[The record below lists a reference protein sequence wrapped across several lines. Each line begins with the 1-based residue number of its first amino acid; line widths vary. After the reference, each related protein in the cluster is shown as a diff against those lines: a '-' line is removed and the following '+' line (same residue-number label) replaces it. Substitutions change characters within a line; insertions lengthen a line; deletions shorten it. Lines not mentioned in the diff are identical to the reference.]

1 MTHISNSTIL
11 VVGGKILTTDDFVF
25 KARQESVDDVID
37 DFGPPIINFI
47 APVYIMEGEEREIIM
62 SGNRTYNPL
71 SLGISGNGITV
82 EDVHVD
88 SDGQVTARVEV
99 AAGAAASADDLRSI
113 TVTTLPGQSDSD
125 GESIEQTSTFA
136 NELRIYFSTP
146 SLASV
151 AYADAGNSP
160 IVNQGDTVTATLTG
174 TKFYDQS
181 WDEQYQ
187 MRSSLDAIAGVN
199 LQSMTVDSD
208 TQATA
213 VFTVDADAGRGSSSI
228 QAQTHSGQS
237 GTLASNLTIFY
248 SAPTIASLTEQGG
261 ADMVSISAG
270 TTKALR
276 LSGSRLEGVDA
287 AGRIEIG
294 QVDAA
299 GNFNPSPAQE
309 DGTENVVLSTY
320 ATISNVSASTPAGT
334 GANHT
339 VDFDLIMAQ
348 DIPSDLQNIGF
359 RITALDAAGS
369 LQTVLSLAEAF
380 SIDAAEPTISS
391 IEVAGRPAGDV
402 SSYVAGSGALQVTV
416 NGANF
421 YGTDLSASVSG
432 DATGI
437 TVSNVNK
444 ATSEIVTMDINIAA
458 DVDPSV
464 RDITLTFEGGS
475 TTSSNAASKLEIIL
489 PAPTLS
495 TDPAQ
500 NHLTLDRP
508 NTGAHVHTFTIDG
521 TNLMNI
527 WDAGNTSD
535 GLRATDGDF
544 EGYYQTADTMGAT
557 LTSGGNAVAGLVDF
571 SLTATSETKAD
582 GTVTVQANASLG
594 LVDLQVTTRSG
605 QTANLAGVLDIIPG
619 DPEFANIAPD
629 HIMEGSPNVVLTLAG
644 ANFHPAGDGNPAG
657 SSITAM
663 ADLYYDNP
671 LFAPTITNPVGGEEM
686 MVEIMA
692 NNGNWRLVRLD
703 TGEVTALALNG
714 VVSGTEIV
722 AEYVGNS
729 GAQEQIEVKVTC
741 PASPDQSFL
750 VTKPAAPAYSPVL
763 ETLLDAAGAGY
774 YEVLENASAQQQ
786 ADQAAAEAVFA
797 ASAQDQ
803 AAQDALAAATGA
815 AWAAHDVAVQAM
827 IDNAVNSGDFTAQ
840 QITDAANAQQYSAD
854 QHMGLFGDDAAAQ
867 PGLEIAGNILY
878 LLNGGAANGA
888 EVVLGDIGNALSAMY
903 DVYHHGQ
910 NAASGSAEHSALV
923 ALQQDPEPL
932 DMGVIAPLQD
942 LIANGFEGEAL
953 NAGQMAQAQGMLG
966 GAQQLSADINAWT
979 P

>member
-25 KARQESVDDVID
+25 KARQESVNDVID

-136 NELRIYFSTP
+136 NELRIYFSAP

-160 IVNQGDTVTATLTG
+160 IVNQGDTVTATIAG

-181 WDEQYQ
+181 WDEEYK

-199 LQSMTVDSD
+199 LQSMTVVSD
-208 TQATA
+208 TEAQA
-213 VFTVDADAGRGSSSI
+213 VFTVDADANRGTHSL
-228 QAQTHSGQS
+228 QVQTHSGQS
-237 GTLASNLTIFY
+237 AELDYGLFIYY
-248 SAPTIASLTEQGG
+248 SAPTIASLTEQSG

-270 TTKALR
+270 TTKTLR
-276 LSGSRLEGVDA
+276 LSGSRLEGVNA

-309 DGTENVVLSTY
+309 DGNGTVVLSTY

-359 RITALDAAGS
+359 RVTALDAAGS

-421 YGTDLSASVSG
+421 YGADLSASVSG

-489 PAPTLS
+489 PAPALS

-508 NTGAHVHTFTIDG
+508 NTGTHVHTFTIDG
-521 TNLMNI
+521 TNFMNI

-544 EGYYQTADTMGAT
+544 ANYYQAEDTMGAT

-571 SLTATSETKAD
+571 SLTATSETKAT
-582 GTVTVQANASLG
+582 GTVTVQANAALG
-594 LVDLQVTTRSG
+594 LVDLEVTTRSG

-619 DPEFANIAPD
+619 DPEFASVAPD
-629 HIMEGSPNVVLTLAG
+629 HIMEGSGDVVLTLAG

-663 ADLYYDNP
+663 ADLSYDNP
-671 LFAPTITNPVGGEEM
+671 LFTPTITNPVGGEEM
-686 MVEIMA
+686 RVELMA
-692 NNGNWRLVRLD
+692 NNGSWRLYRPD
-703 TGEVTALALNG
+703 TGEGNALALNG

-722 AEYVGNS
+722 AEYVGSS
-729 GAQEQIEVKVTC
+729 GAQEQIEVTVTC
-741 PASPDQSFL
+741 PASPDQSFT

-763 ETLLDAAGAGY
+763 ETLLDGAGAGY
-774 YEVLENASAQQQ
+774 YEVLENAAAQQQ
-786 ADQAAAEAVFA
+786 ADEAAAQAVFE
-797 ASAQDQ
+797 ASAQDE
-803 AAQDALAAATGA
+803 AAWATLEAASQA
-815 AWAAHDVAVQAM
+815 AWAAHDAAVQPM
-827 IDNAVNSGDFTAQ
+827 LDNAVNSGDFTAQ
-840 QITDAANAQQYSAD
+840 QITDAANAQLFSAEE
-854 QHMGLFGDDAAAQ
+854 HLMLFGDDAQAI
-867 PGLEIAGNILY
+867 PGRQIAGNVLFLLEGPGAGGIDGEIKAMMKMLEDMGDFY
-878 LLNGGAANGA
+878 SAASTSNPGEQMHTDLLNFDL
-888 EVVLGDIGNALSAMY
+888 EPLDYMKMVSEEII
-903 DVYHHGQ
+903 
-910 NAASGSAEHSALV
+910 ASGSADEDQIAV
-923 ALQQDPEPL
+923 LQQI
-932 DMGVIAPLQD
+932 IADAQSLGQQ
-942 LIANGFEGEAL
+942 IAAW
-953 NAGQMAQAQGMLG
+953 QAANQ
-966 GAQQLSADINAWT
+966 